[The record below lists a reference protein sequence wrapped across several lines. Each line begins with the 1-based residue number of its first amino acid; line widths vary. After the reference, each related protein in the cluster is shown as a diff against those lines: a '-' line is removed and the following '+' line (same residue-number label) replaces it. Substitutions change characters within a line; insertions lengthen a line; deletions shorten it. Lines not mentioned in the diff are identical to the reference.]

1 MQANWFVSILAA
13 VSAVMVPSATGQS
26 LQPHKGTIVDVQKQ
40 GVTTPVKTGW
50 INDDERICN
59 QIGGSNC
66 APVSTPLRS
75 GQAVAAPVRTGWIN
89 DDEKICNQIGGSN
102 CAPVST
108 PLRSNYYRYNVSVKL
123 DCEVYVGH
131 YVSEGDD
138 LRLALSANS
147 PVPVRLEKHVMYID
161 FPGDTVQMRI
171 IRREASREGA
181 CSQTAV
187 AKP

>member
-1 MQANWFVSILAA
+1 MKANLFVSILAA

-26 LQPHKGTIVDVQKQ
+26 LQPRKGTIVDVQKQ

-66 APVSTPLRS
+66 APVSTPLQS
-75 GQAVAAPVRTGWIN
+75 KSVTTPVTTGWISE
-89 DDEKICNQIGGSN
+89 DERICNQIGGSN

-131 YVSEGDD
+131 YVSESDD
-138 LRLALSANS
+138 LPSALSGNKQ
-147 PVPVRLEKHVMYID
+147 VPVRLEKHVMYID

-171 IRREASREGA
+171 IHREASREGA
-181 CSQTAV
+181 CRQMAV

>member
-1 MQANWFVSILAA
+1 MQANLFVSILAA

-50 INDDERICN
+50 INDDER
-59 QIGGSNC
+59 
-66 APVSTPLRS
+66 
-75 GQAVAAPVRTGWIN
+75 
-89 DDEKICNQIGGSN
+89 ICNQIGGSN